1 MGHFKPINK
10 KGREALARRR
20 PDVYGHA
27 CAACCASFAPGWE
40 VGAQGIVDP
49 CPWQN
54 DLSLCYVTCFWNYQ
68 GPDDINYPN
77 WMDEC
82 GNVQLDWTA
91 LCVVPDV

>member
-68 GPDDINYPN
+68 VPDDINYPN